1 MDIDECKL
9 GSHNCVKNAICVNL
23 DGRFSC
29 KCRYGFWGDATKKC
43 EGKRA
48 FSLASF
54 DKVIFFHENPDGV
67 VVVFF
72 FSFFFLF
79 FLYKMN
85 HFSHVSG
92 IKGISV
98 GENNSRYK

>member
-54 DKVIFFHENPDGV
+54 DRVIFFYENPDGV
-67 VVVFF
+67 VVVVVF
-72 FSFFFLF
+72 FSFLF
-79 FLYKMN
+79 FFFFVQNESFFACFGHKRDLR
-85 HFSHVSG
+85 
-92 IKGISV
+92 
-98 GENNSRYK
+98 GEK